1 MLSICALI
9 LQRQMPTESVGDK
22 HLPRLDHDALVLH
35 KIYERFVSSFY
46 QIHLQGWDVFAQ
58 KRLKWHE
65 RQANKYLPSMKP
77 DLVLQERSS
86 SRLII
91 LDTKFTA
98 HSFLENQWGKE
109 IFDSAHLYQLY
120 AYLKSQEHLSDAHRT
135 ATGIL
140 LYPVIDET
148 FSERIELQDHL
159 MRVESVDLAAP
170 WQDIESHL
178 LELVQN
184 TET

>member
-1 MLSICALI
+1 
-9 LQRQMPTESVGDK
+9 
-22 HLPRLDHDALVLH
+22 
-35 KIYERFVSSFY
+35 
-46 QIHLQGWDVFAQ
+46 
-58 KRLKWHE
+58 
-65 RQANKYLPSMKP
+65 MKP

-135 ATGIL
+135 AMGIL
-140 LYPVIDET
+140 LYPVIDES
-148 FSERIELQDHL
+148 FSERIELQDHI
-159 MRVESVDLAAP
+159 MRAAASPLLKLRAALRTPVALGLNSGVTAVQFWPVTVTLVPSSTTEEAGESFVTTGPIRILKDCASAI
-170 WQDIESHL
+170 IEA
-178 LELVQN
+178 
-184 TET
+184 TRMK